1 MQPEDMEQM
10 ELATATLQ
18 RADGVGLAGLAE
30 QITELART
38 SAAPQTIDNR
48 DRREVVVAIDG
59 KIERVAVPPPVRD
72 HEAGTL
78 ADLATFALHQIAS
91 GRAGP
96 AVVWHNPAAIV
107 AILDDTDRRDR
118 ITFLLSPSRPFVK
131 LAELERTGPL
141 LQVAELV
148 RMLRF
153 LFGVSPDV
161 LGRFRRLDWDKTDR
175 QTDRAEHGRESLG
188 RDITARVEGVEEIP
202 EELTVS
208 VPLYDN
214 AGERDPYEIR
224 LGVDLDPVNRGVR
237 LVPMPGELQRVS
249 DTHQA
254 TIAYRLAALSLADNK
269 VGDFAVFFGAPEP
282 QVLRPLGE

>member
-1 MQPEDMEQM
+1 MQEEQM
-10 ELATATLQ
+10 GLATATLQ

-30 QITELART
+30 QITDLARA
-38 SAAPQTIDNR
+38 SAAPATIDNR
-48 DRREVVVAIDG
+48 DRREVVVTIDG
-59 KIERVAVPPPVRD
+59 EIKRVAVPPPVRD

-78 ADLATFALHQIAS
+78 ADLAAFVLYQVA
-91 GRAGP
+91 GGAGP
-96 AVVWHNPAAIV
+96 AVVWHNPTTIV
-107 AILDDTDRRDR
+107 GILDDGDRLDR
-118 ITFLLSPSRPFVK
+118 VTFLLAPSRQFLK
-131 LAELERTGPL
+131 LAELERKAPL
-141 LQVAELV
+141 LEVAELV
-148 RMLRF
+148 RLLRF
-153 LFGVSPDV
+153 TFGVSPDV
-161 LGRFRRLDWDKTDR
+161 LGRFRRLDWDRTDR
-175 QTDRAEHGRESLG
+175 QTDRTEHGRESLG

-254 TIAYRLAALSLADNK
+254 AIAGRLAALSLDGA
-269 VGDFAVFFGAPEP
+269 GDFAVFFGAPEP
-282 QVLRPLGE
+282 RVLRPLGE